1 MASFLYWKLS
11 EDVINF
17 GQTLTNFK
25 TQVSFSAIFED
36 QTDTN
41 VQ

>member
-1 MASFLYWKLS
+1 MTSFLNWKLY

-25 TQVSFSAIFED
+25 TQVSFSVTFED